1 MDLLDW
7 LVDDV
12 VFDTVLFPSKAST
25 FFLNVVSWLASLT
38 QGVGQLLFVTS

>member
-1 MDLLDW
+1 MVLLDW

-12 VFDTVLFPSKAST
+12 AFDTVLFPSRAST
-25 FFLNVVSWLASLT
+25 FFLKAANWLESLT